1 MSNIQGKQA
10 EFMVMA
16 GQRICTLREVLRA
29 NKPNPQAELYMN
41 LIEEEFDELQ
51 AAFVRYSN
59 AVREDERLAILCE
72 VLDGVADMAV
82 VLMGLC
88 NSLGLP
94 FDAAFHEVHKSNMTK
109 FAMDEASGQLHI
121 LRRADGKIIKPKDWT
136 PPNLMSI
143 LKYKMVVG
151 E

>member
-16 GQRICTLREVLRA
+16 GQKIYTLREILKT
-29 NKPNPQAELYMN
+29 NKASPQAELYMN

-59 AVREDERLAILCE
+59 TVREDERLAILCE

-94 FDAAFHEVHKSNMTK
+94 FDSAFHEVHKANMNK
-109 FAMDEASGQLHI
+109 FIDGGDGVLKI
-121 LRRADGKIIKPKDWT
+121 LKRADGKVIKPSGWT
-136 PPNLMSI
+136 PPNIMSI
-143 LKYKMVVG
+143 LKYRLVIG
-151 E
+151 D

>member
-10 EFMVMA
+10 EFMAMT
-16 GQRICTLREVLRA
+16 GQKIFTLREVL
-29 NKPNPQAELYMN
+29 KKGPNPQAELYMN

-51 AAFVRYSN
+51 SAFVKYSN
-59 AVREDERLAILCE
+59 TIREDERLAILCE
-72 VLDGVADMAV
+72 VLDGIADMSV

-94 FDAAFHEVHKSNMTK
+94 FDAAFNEVHRSNMNK
-109 FAMDEASGQLHI
+109 FVDDGTGVLRI
-121 LRRADGKIIKPKDWT
+121 LKRVDGKVIKPVGWT
-136 PPNLMSI
+136 PPNIMSI
-143 LKYKMVVG
+143 LKYRLVTG